1 MTERWHWRE
10 DPKTRTVIL
19 VYVRGRTSHT
29 RDVVLRDLDN
39 GRVKGVASR
48 IRSGTP
54 KEYSTPHAA
63 KRAQIR
69 SGGSLFTV
77 IA

>member
-1 MTERWHWRE
+1 
-10 DPKTRTVIL
+10 RTVIL

-48 IRSGTP
+48 MRSGVAKKNQVKSSENFP
-54 KEYSTPHAA
+54 KNSYKKPYVPGAFI
-63 KRAQIR
+63 K
-69 SGGSLFTV
+69 V
-77 IA
+77 